1 MGSLSARRYSFDTT
15 HTGMVLLLAI
25 ACCALPVSAQS
36 PPQVAVVFNLQ
47 SNDLTVIDAKY
58 RVFYNKFEKKTLP
71 IQGYDL
77 RGAIQ
82 DEFMTT
88 LAADTRYKWRVANAD
103 DKLDGA
109 ALADEKRRT
118 PDMVS
123 SAKADRVLVVDVAGF
138 GAWITGL
145 AKDRMEIL
153 AYVTMLDRATGRK
166 LWKEKIFEKVGF
178 SGDLQKLQ
186 AEEQKEMKQGIN
198 SLIEK
203 ACQATKTKMADN
215 KV

>member
-1 MGSLSARRYSFDTT
+1 MGFGSSARRPHAPTLTT
-15 HTGMVLLLAI
+15 MLLLMAL
-25 ACCALPVSAQS
+25 ACAVLPLQAQS
-36 PPQVAVVFNLQ
+36 QPQVAVVFNLQ

-82 DEFMTT
+82 DEFMTM
-88 LAADTRYKWRVANAD
+88 LAADTRYKWRPAEAE
-103 DKLDGA
+103 DKLDA
-109 ALADEKRRT
+109 ARLADEKHRT
-118 PDMVS
+118 PEMVS
-123 SAKADRVLVVDVAGF
+123 SAKADRVLVVDVVGF
-138 GAWITGL
+138 GAWVTGL
-145 AKDRMEIL
+145 AKDRMEVL

-186 AEEQKEMKQGIN
+186 AEDQKEMKQGIN